1 MFSPASPADLSPW
14 ARHTETPRALHG
26 ALLPQLRSIAEA
38 GEGGSLDVE
47 FVAHTSDL
55 PLLGALKN
63 GKKWGKQEK
72 KRHVL
77 GGKAMD
83 LGVSV
88 NVCVYVSIFLSY
100 VSNLSV

>member
-1 MFSPASPADLSPW
+1 MGSPHRDTEGPA
-14 ARHTETPRALHG
+14 RRAPAAAPEHRRGRRGRLAGRGIRG
-26 ALLPQLRSIAEA
+26 AHLRPATA
-38 GEGGSLDVE
+38 GCLEKWEKV
-47 FVAHTSDL
+47 
-55 PLLGALKN
+55 
-63 GKKWGKQEK
+63 GKTRE